1 MIQQDF
7 GAIAREII
15 DANLYMVLGT
25 ADEQGQ
31 PWVAPVYFAAAGY
44 RELYWIS
51 SPEAAHSRNIA
62 RRPEVSVVVF
72 NSQAPIFTGQAVYM
86 SAVAEQLAGADVEH
100 GLEVY
105 PGRPEAGPMTA
116 EDVQPPNPYRMYRA
130 TVSRHWILCPRDF
143 GPCVPHGLAFDHRA
157 EATL

>member
-1 MIQQDF
+1 MTRQDF

-31 PWVAPVYFAAAGY
+31 PWATPVYFAADGY

-51 SPEAAHSRNIA
+51 SPRAAHSRNIA
-62 RRPEVSVVVF
+62 RRPGVSVVVF
-72 NSQAPIFTGQAVYM
+72 DSQAPVLTGQAVYM
-86 SAVAEQLAGADVEH
+86 AAVAEQLAGADVER

-105 PGRPEAGPMTA
+105 PGRPEVGTMAI
-116 EDVQPPNPYRMYRA
+116 EDLQPPNPYRMYRA
-130 TVSRHWILCPRDF
+130 TVSRHWILCPRDS
-143 GPCVPHGLAFDHRA
+143 GPCTPHGLAFDHRA
-157 EATL
+157 EVTL

>member
-1 MIQQDF
+1 MTRQDF

-51 SPEAAHSRNIA
+51 SPEATHSRNIA
-62 RRPEVSVVVF
+62 RRPGVSVVVF
-72 NSQAPIFTGQAVYM
+72 DSQAPVLTGQAVYM
-86 SAVAEQLAGADVEH
+86 AAAAEQLAGAEVER

-105 PGRPEAGPMTA
+105 PGRSEVGTMTPE
-116 EDVQPPNPYRMYRA
+116 DLQPPNPYRMYRA
-130 TVSRHWILCPRDF
+130 TVSRHWILCPRDS

-157 EATL
+157 EVTL